1 MAYEIERRYP
11 AQRKKLEG
19 VLDSLAEGVFRGR
32 VPLHKVP
39 QEIEKRFEQGRV
51 RAYTSAFAENEIA
64 AFYQYYAGEVLRRG
78 VERHMEASGNG
89 VRLDYLRNSAHWDL
103 ATESGKP
110 EYVQYIGGDR
120 ITIAGPVSIE
130 VEVNENGHKEA
141 GFGASEFI
149 PMCNFRGG
157 VTEGVSFGIKMI
169 KKLVDYGSSGTVKV
183 YAERDSVAT
192 RSPTF
197 MFENFEDAEAAHR
210 AMTSAEFLSDI
221 YDAANRILSQKGGVL
236 GEITCSYAKNG
247 DRHELSVNF
256 IYRMHG
262 DFYGHEIATYA
273 TGILLRNFLTAK
285 LDAEKIP
292 HRSLWLAGGE
302 DGDMAV
308 SAKSIRG
315 RKVKASVFLPE
326 SYIVHEISGRGGHG
340 GADDLHIM
348 SYSKNHLWRERLE
361 AGAHMCGMEPEII
374 AGVMAAVAGSPPIL
388 SSSCV
393 TDAEPYKMNGASGI
407 MYSVTLT
414 NFEWGSEG
422 LGSPTRKE
430 CEAIMGLRRDAVPG
444 YNSIRVAAFTAA
456 AALAGG
462 LNQHRLAY
470 NDGLANTKEKLI

>member
-11 AQRKKLEG
+11 AQRKKFDSI
-19 VLDSLAEGVFRGR
+19 LDTLAEGVFRGR
-32 VPLHKVP
+32 VPLHRVP
-39 QEIEKRFEQGRV
+39 QEIEKRFEQGKV
-51 RAYTSAFAENEIA
+51 RAYTSAFTEKEIA
-64 AFYQYYAGEVLRRG
+64 SFYQYFAGEVLRRG
-78 VERHMEASGNG
+78 VEKHMEASGNG
-89 VRLDYLRNSAHWDL
+89 VRLEYLRDSAHWDL
-103 ATESGKP
+103 ASESGKP

-120 ITIAGPVSIE
+120 VTIAGPVSIE
-130 VEVNENGHKEA
+130 VEVNENGRRVS

-157 VTEGVSFGIKMI
+157 VTEGVSFGIRMI
-169 KKLVDYGSSGTVKV
+169 KKLVDYGSSGTVKI

-197 MFENFEDAEAAHR
+197 RFENFEDADAARR
-210 AMTSAEFLSDI
+210 AITSAEFLSDI

-236 GEITCSYAKNG
+236 GDMTCSYAKNG
-247 DRHELSVNF
+247 EGHELSVNF
-256 IYRMHG
+256 IYRMGG

-273 TGILLRNFLTAK
+273 TGILLRNFLTAR
-285 LDAEKIP
+285 LDAKKIP
-292 HRSLWLAGGE
+292 YRSLWLAGGE

-308 SAKSIRG
+308 SDKSIRG
-315 RKVKASVFLPE
+315 RKVKAAVFLPE
-326 SYIVHEISGRGGHG
+326 SYILHEVSGKGGYG
-340 GADDLHIM
+340 GAEDMHIM
-348 SYSKNHLWRERLE
+348 SYSKNHLWRERLG

-374 AGVMAAVAGSPPIL
+374 AGVMAAVAGSPPVL

-393 TDAEPYKMNGASGI
+393 TDAEPYKMKGTEGI

-422 LGSPTRKE
+422 LDSPTRKE
-430 CEAIMGLRRDAVPG
+430 CEAIMGLRRDMAPG
-444 YNSIRVAAFTAA
+444 SNSIRVAAFTAA